1 MIAGGCPA
9 RRAGEVVLTGFGS
22 RAAGV
27 NDRVVSRLA

>member
-9 RRAGEVVLTGFGS
+9 RRADEVVPTGFGS
-22 RAAGV
+22 RAGGV